1 MEKQVIDI
9 SERNEFTDCVRCGTN
24 LRGKAVSRT
33 DRPYFGQFGHYS
45 KVEVASRDPDGLV
58 LAWKC
63 PSCGHIT
70 ERFK

>member
-1 MEKQVIDI
+1 MEKQIIDI
-9 SERNEFTDCVRCGTN
+9 TENNEFTDCPKCEAN
-24 LRGKAVSRT
+24 LRGKSVSRT
-33 DRPYFGQFGHYS
+33 DKPYFGQFGHYS
-45 KVEVASRDPDGLV
+45 RVEVASRDPDGLV